1 MLILFISYYSSNI
14 SSFFFDLNFDLYFIN
29 FPCHGWHGAK
39 KYLSKKFSFNVPGIR
54 RLGQDIGLCI
64 ANVPCPK
71 CGGDKTVQRA
81 QPDYGFSEPGGGE
94 QPPERIPFVRRWFF
108 AFPIY

>member
-1 MLILFISYYSSNI
+1 MA
-14 SSFFFDLNFDLYFIN
+14 
-29 FPCHGWHGAK
+29 H
-39 KYLSKKFSFNVPGIR
+39 NVPGMR
-54 RLGQDIGLCI
+54 RLGQAIGLCE